1 MKLSRKA
8 LVSILVIV
16 VLATSSLVVWSQFFS
31 APAEIAVL
39 ETSMGTIEIQ
49 LERQKAPVT
58 VNNFVNYVKAGF
70 YDGTVFHRVKPG
82 FVIQG
87 GGYNTANVSKTTN
100 VPIKLES
107 HNGLKNSVGTIAM
120 ARTNVTDSATS
131 QFFINLVD
139 NTDLDYVSAS
149 NPGYAVFGKVV
160 SGIEVVNNI
169 AKAPT
174 ETRSIFLPD
183 YNMTYP
189 FDDWPKQDIVIIK
202 AFMKP

>member
-8 LVSILVIV
+8 LVSILIIVI
-16 VLATSSLVVWSQFFS
+16 LATSSFVVWSQFFNS
-31 APAEIAVL
+31 QKEIAVL

-49 LERQKAPVT
+49 LECQKAPIT
-58 VNNFVNYVKAGF
+58 VDNFVKYIKTGF
-70 YDGTVFHRVKPG
+70 YDSTVFHRVKPG

-100 VPIKLES
+100 APIQLES
-107 HNGLKNSVGTIAM
+107 HNGLKNSVDTIAM
-120 ARTNVTDSATS
+120 ARANDADSATS

-139 NTDLDYVSAS
+139 NTQLDYVSAS

-160 SGIEVVNNI
+160 SGMEVVNNI
-169 AKAPT
+169 AKVPT
-174 ETRSIFLPD
+174 ETRNIFLPD
-183 YNMTYP
+183 YNVTYP

-202 AFMKP
+202 AYMKP